1 MQLGID
7 TESFHLAFQNKQM
20 DIFSFID
27 EALRLGYQGV
37 MINLVEKK
45 NLTQGLGALGAFDEA
60 HIKRVGAYLKERDMF
75 VELADRGTSKR
86 QLRRLFHVAD
96 LIGATTVRTFVQ
108 SGNYTHNH
116 LSGSYHSSD
125 YTSAIKNIL
134 SVLPELEQQNLTLCL
149 ENHELETGAQIR
161 SLIEQI
167 HHPLVGALFDTGNSM
182 MVSEEPLHAL
192 NELLPYI
199 QSTHIKD
206 HIVCRQNGKLFICGV
221 PIGHGNIDLDSIIK
235 KLCNKTQLSHLILE
249 MCFPYANTF
258 SQFPASMTDLLSQ
271 NTFRLEDFPYIDS
284 EYPLENYYT
293 YDGKHLEELIDI
305 QKQAVAESTR
315 ALKYLLKQYDNA
327 TIDSL

>member
-1 MQLGID
+1 MELGID

-27 EALRLGYQGV
+27 EAVRLGYQGV

-45 NLTQGLGALGAFDEA
+45 NLTQGLGALGSFDET
-60 HIKRVGAYLKERDMF
+60 HIKKVGTYLKERDLF

-108 SGNYTHNH
+108 SGDYTHNN
-116 LSGSYHSSD
+116 LSGSYHSEE
-125 YTSAIKNIL
+125 YVNAINNIRTI
-134 SVLPELEQQNLTLCL
+134 LPELEAQNLTLCV
-149 ENHELETGAQIR
+149 ENHELETGSQLR

-192 NELLPYI
+192 DELLPYI
-199 QSTHIKD
+199 RSTHIKD
-206 HIVCRQNGKLFICGV
+206 HIVCKQHGTPFICGV

-235 KLCNKTQLSHLILE
+235 KLCHKTQLSHLILE

-258 SQFPASMTDLLSQ
+258 SRFPDSMTDLLNQ
-271 NTFRLEDFPYIDS
+271 KTFQLSDFPYIDPN
-284 EYPLENYYT
+284 YPLENYYT
-293 YDGKHLEELIDI
+293 YNGKHLEELIAI
-305 QKQAVAESTR
+305 QKQAVEESTLT
-315 ALKYLLKQYDNA
+315 LKHLLKQYDNT
-327 TIDSL
+327 TISL